1 MTPQPATFDERFIEA
16 FENVAEMRSD
26 IRHMDADVSTLKF
39 DVTNLKSD
47 VSGLKTDVSVLK
59 VDVSTLK
66 SDVSD
71 PHGRF
76 GRLDALLGQDP
87 GVTAGAAGIN
97 VARRWRPLARQPR
110 RRDSRAAA
118 SRNRQIHTRMAEIT
132 AVDGHGSRGIM
143 PR

>member
-26 IRHMDADVSTLKF
+26 IRHMDADVSTLK
-39 DVTNLKSD
+39 SD
-47 VSGLKTDVSVLK
+47 VSGLKTDMSVLK

-76 GRLDALLGQDP
+76 GRLDALLGQDS
-87 GVTAGAAGIN
+87 GVTASTAGIN
-97 VARRWRPLARQPR
+97 AARRWRPLARQPR

-118 SRNRQIHTRMAEIT
+118 SPKSTKSHTHR
-132 AVDGHGSRGIM
+132 RY
-143 PR
+143 RRC